1 MTALEKNSELEEIF
15 DYKWSLTEKID
26 HNMKELEKLQAMLDD
41 DDFAENREEIK
52 RAIMS
57 GKKIVSVQ
65 KTERNKLS
73 TRRIAKQL
81 GMKVGTVV
89 YRYNNFCGVVL

>member
-1 MTALEKNSELEEIF
+1 MTQLETNSELAEIF

-26 HNMKELEKLQAMLDD
+26 HNMKELEKLQKMLGDEECAHD
-41 DDFAENREEIK
+41 WPEIK

-81 GMKVGTVV
+81 GINPSTVT
-89 YRYNNFCGVVL
+89 YRYNNFCGVIL